1 MPAPLSPVKTRAA
14 LRTSARISLELLLV
28 LLMVATALWL
38 LGRMWSVTWPVIV
51 ALLLTTL
58 TWPPTRFLRR
68 RGWPPALAASVVTV
82 LFLIVAAGIVVLI
95 AVPVASQSGE
105 LTAGVVDGIQQMRKW
120 AAGPPLNIGD
130 AQLSQAFDTAAARL
144 QDSVGSIVN
153 ATVTGVGTVLNGVVT
168 TVLALFLMF
177 FFLKDGPRFLP
188 WLTRQLPG
196 RLAVDLPAVAERG
209 WDTLGAF
216 VRSQAFVGLLDAV
229 FIGLGL
235 WIVGV
240 PLVLPLAV
248 LTFVAAFV
256 PIIGALFAGFVAVL
270 IALVS
275 NGLTDALIVL
285 AIIIVVQQ
293 LEGNVF
299 QPMVQSRGL
308 GLHAAVVLLAVTLGG
323 SLAGIVG
330 SLLAVP
336 AAALLAVSWNYLREQ
351 LGRSDGEPGR
361 EPEAGGPDGGGPG
374 RDPVKGGARG
384 GGPGRDAAKGGA
396 RSGEPGREPEA
407 GEPDS
412 GPAPA

>member
-1 MPAPLSPVKTRAA
+1 MLAVT
-14 LRTSARISLELLLV
+14 
-28 LLMVATALWL
+28 LWI
-38 LGRMWSVTWPVIV
+38 LGRMWSVVWPLVV
-51 ALLLTTL
+51 GLLLTTL

-68 RGWPPALAASVVTV
+68 RGWKPALAASVVTV
-82 LFLIVAAGIVVLI
+82 LFLLVAIGVVALI

-105 LTAGVVDGIQQMRKW
+105 LTDGVVEGIQKLREW

-130 AQLSQAFDTAAARL
+130 AQINKAFDTAVSRA
-144 QDSVGSIVN
+144 QDGLGSMVGAV
-153 ATVTGVGTVLNGVVT
+153 VTGVSTVVNGLVT
-168 TVLALFLMF
+168 AVLALFLMF

-188 WLTRQLPG
+188 WLARQLPG
-196 RLAVDLPAVAERG
+196 RLATDVPAVAARG

-216 VRSQAFVGLLDAV
+216 VRSQAAVGLLDAV
-229 FIGLGL
+229 LIGLGL

-248 LTFVAAFV
+248 LTFVSAFV
-256 PIIGALFAGFVAVL
+256 PIIGALFAGLVAVL

-285 AIIIVVQQ
+285 AVIVVVQQ

-299 QPMVQSRGL
+299 QPMIQSRGL

-336 AAALLAVSWNYLREQ
+336 IAALIAVIWNYVREQ
-351 LGRSDGEPGR
+351 LR
-361 EPEAGGPDGGGPG
+361 EPSPPETDAPDT
-374 RDPVKGGARG
+374 GATVPSQG
-384 GGPGRDAAKGGA
+384 
-396 RSGEPGREPEA
+396 
-407 GEPDS
+407 
-412 GPAPA
+412 